1 MEFKTQSGAAVVLP
15 AAPWRDAMALK
26 NAIHKEMAESHIAI
40 DLSADI
46 GVVVK
51 FVFQVDS
58 SEKIYDAIMKCLSKG
73 TYNTLKFT
81 ESTFD
86 GEDARA
92 DWYDILEACLKVNYF
107 PFVAGLRSK
116 YNLIFKALRE
126 ISSQK

>member
-1 MEFKTQSGAAVVLP
+1 MEFKTQSGATVVLP
-15 AAPWRDAMALK
+15 SAAWRDAVALK

-46 GVVVK
+46 SVVVK

-73 TYNTLKFT
+73 TYNTVKIT
-81 ESTFD
+81 EQTF
-86 GEDARA
+86 EETKARE
-92 DWYDILEACLKVNYF
+92 DWYDVLEACLKVNYF
-107 PFVAGLRSK
+107 PFVVGLRSK
-116 YNLIFKALRE
+116 YNLIFKALKE